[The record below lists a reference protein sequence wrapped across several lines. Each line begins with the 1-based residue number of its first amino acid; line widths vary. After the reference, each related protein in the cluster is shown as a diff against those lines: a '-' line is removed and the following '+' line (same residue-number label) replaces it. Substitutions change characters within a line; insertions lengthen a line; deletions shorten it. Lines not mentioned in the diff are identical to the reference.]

1 MLRQRWAQ
9 TTLAN
14 KLMVITTAIVAF
26 GTLFYAGIA
35 IFQWLLMKESA
46 KQTSV
51 QIDKLIAESRRIADT
66 SNETAN
72 QAKRALDATIENF
85 RLEQRAWVGPTEVQ
99 TITGA
104 KEGQQFRVSVSIL
117 NNGKTPA
124 FRYKSVAYIR
134 ILNSKDTPI
143 LPDKI
148 VNKAMQETSAVMY
161 PGMTFKTTPE
171 VSKPLSKIDI
181 ENLVNGKSV
190 IYLIGIATYED
201 VFGQPHYSK
210 FCMYL
215 APDLTQLKPC
225 DNGNEAN

>member
-26 GTLFYAGIA
+26 GTLFYAGVA
-35 IFQWLLMKESA
+35 IYQWLLMKESA

-99 TITGA
+99 TTTGA
-104 KEGQQFRVSVSIL
+104 KEGQQFRVSVSIV
-117 NNGKTPA
+117 NHGKTPA
-124 FRYKSVAYIR
+124 LRYKSAAYLR
-134 ILNSKDTPI
+134 IVNSKDRPN
-143 LPDKI
+143 LPD
-148 VNKAMQETSAVMY
+148 
-161 PGMTFKTTPE
+161 
-171 VSKPLSKIDI
+171 LRDI
-181 ENLVNGKSV
+181 EITNLP
-190 IYLIGIATYED
+190 
-201 VFGQPHYSK
+201 F
-210 FCMYL
+210 
-215 APDLTQLKPC
+215 
-225 DNGNEAN
+225 